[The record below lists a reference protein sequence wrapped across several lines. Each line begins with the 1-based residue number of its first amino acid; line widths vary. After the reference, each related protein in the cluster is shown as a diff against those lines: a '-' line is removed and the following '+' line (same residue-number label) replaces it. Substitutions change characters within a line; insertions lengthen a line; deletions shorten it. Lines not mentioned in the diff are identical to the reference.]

1 VPIRAY
7 LFDYGGTLDGE
18 GRHWFDRSVEL
29 QRRAGST
36 IAEPEMKR
44 AFYAADARLA
54 LEAAERRHR
63 LRPMIERHAELQA
76 EVLGDPFRRI
86 APAFVDGFVAITEE
100 GWRAARALFVRLRP
114 HARLGV
120 VSNFYGNLETVLEEA
135 GLAASLEVVV
145 ESAAVGV
152 EKPDPA
158 IYRIALERLA
168 LPAHEVAM
176 VGDHFERD
184 VRVAKS
190 LGLRAIWLRRGDRE
204 PPEPGVADA
213 VVSSLAEIAPGIV
226 D

>member
-1 VPIRAY
+1 
-7 LFDYGGTLDGE
+7 
-18 GRHWFDRSVEL
+18 
-29 QRRAGST
+29 
-36 IAEPEMKR
+36 
-44 AFYAADARLA
+44 
-54 LEAAERRHR
+54 
-63 LRPMIERHAELQA
+63 
-76 EVLGDPFRRI
+76 
-86 APAFVDGFVAITEE
+86 
-100 GWRAARALFVRLRP
+100 
-114 HARLGV
+114 V

-135 GLAASLEVVV
+135 GLAASLEIVV